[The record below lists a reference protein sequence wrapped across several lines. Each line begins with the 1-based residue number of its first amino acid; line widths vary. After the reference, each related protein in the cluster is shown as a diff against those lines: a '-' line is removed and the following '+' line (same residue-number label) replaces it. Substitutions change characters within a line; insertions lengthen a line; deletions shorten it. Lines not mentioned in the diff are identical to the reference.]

1 MSDLVVL
8 VGPTASGKTALGAAL
23 AERVGGEVVSA
34 DAFAVYRGF
43 DIGTAKP
50 NMALR
55 ARVPHHLV
63 DVADPSG
70 RYSAGTFVRDAD
82 AAIVDI
88 RRRGRVPVVVG
99 GTHFYVRALLFGL
112 FPEPPKDERLRVR
125 LELEWERDAA
135 AVRRRLEEID
145 SVAAARVLPN
155 DRQRILRALEV
166 CLVSGR
172 RVTEL
177 WDEHRQDEARY
188 AFVMLGLN
196 PPRAALHATIE
207 LRVRRMFAA
216 GLLREVEALLAGG
229 LSPRAH
235 ALKAIGYRESCRVL
249 AGELT
254 VPQAV
259 QKATEATRQLA
270 KRQMTW
276 LRAETNVRWLTGRV
290 DEMLSQAY
298 ARVEV

>member
-1 MSDLVVL
+1 
-8 VGPTASGKTALGAAL
+8 
-23 AERVGGEVVSA
+23 
-34 DAFAVYRGF
+34 
-43 DIGTAKP
+43 
-50 NMALR
+50 
-55 ARVPHHLV
+55 
-63 DVADPSG
+63 
-70 RYSAGTFVRDAD
+70 
-82 AAIVDI
+82 
-88 RRRGRVPVVVG
+88 
-99 GTHFYVRALLFGL
+99 
-112 FPEPPKDERLRVR
+112 
-125 LELEWERDAA
+125 
-135 AVRRRLEEID
+135 
-145 SVAAARVLPN
+145 
-155 DRQRILRALEV
+155 
-166 CLVSGR
+166 
-172 RVTEL
+172 
-177 WDEHRQDEARY
+177 
-188 AFVMLGLN
+188 
-196 PPRAALHATIE
+196 
-207 LRVRRMFAA
+207 MFAA